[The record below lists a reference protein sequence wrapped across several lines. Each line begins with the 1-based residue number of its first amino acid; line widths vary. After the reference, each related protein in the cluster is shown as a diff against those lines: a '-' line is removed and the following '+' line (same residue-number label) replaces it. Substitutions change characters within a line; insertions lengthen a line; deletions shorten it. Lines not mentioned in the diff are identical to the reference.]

1 MFIWLGKTLGVK
13 LVAVVGDTVVL
24 GGILVATVATGVVPL
39 VLLVAVGTVGCGDG
53 DRPVV
58 GLPDEDALA
67 DGAVVN
73 IASSLTQDAD
83 EMDNE
88 VYIVSLEVHSLV

>member
-1 MFIWLGKTLGVK
+1 LFIWLGKTLGVK
-13 LVAVVGDTVVL
+13 LIAVVGDTFVL

-58 GLPDEDALA
+58 GLPDEGALA
-67 DGAVVN
+67 DVAVVN

-88 VYIVSLEVHSLV
+88 VYIMSLEVHSLV